1 MNYRSSDTDY
11 VAMVS
16 ITQNFQANTLGQPV
30 EHRSVHWFIMFD
42 NNIFVKDLDW
52 EFLNLNNTKY
62 YNNMCIQRGSRI
74 ICPKLFL
81 MIFATLW

>member
-30 EHRSVHWFIMFD
+30 EHTSVHWFIMFD
-42 NNIFVKDLDW
+42 NNIRIWIENSLI
-52 EFLNLNNTKY
+52 EI
-62 YNNMCIQRGSRI
+62 IQNITI
-74 ICPKLFL
+74 ICVYKEVQE
-81 MIFATLW
+81 